1 MMCRS
6 ILHAPCHGEVVKS
19 NFELSILSFP
29 KVSRNLNLDLFFS
42 HCSHK
47 RPLESVTALLSA
59 LSTHSPTSKKVFN
72 GAFHRTAKATS
83 HLKKSAP
90 SWFPWPNHRQFVLLC
105 QQLRICN
112 RCCFKWW
119 TESDIE
125 QHPQL
130 LQSLQALCPIL
141 VDLVKALQKKDGSL
155 PAEFSDLLN
164 ELWRKASAPFD
175 WVQITMWQQS
185 QQQPPLVLNEGTDP
199 FLKSVSVWPHLPRV
213 QERGTYPMDAK
224 SSRQSCRKLGK
235 SHKSLLPGVTLH
247 CQHGK

>member
-90 SWFPWPNHRQFVLLC
+90 S
-105 QQLRICN
+105 
-112 RCCFKWW
+112 
-119 TESDIE
+119 
-125 QHPQL
+125 
-130 LQSLQALCPIL
+130 
-141 VDLVKALQKKDGSL
+141 
-155 PAEFSDLLN
+155 
-164 ELWRKASAPFD
+164 
-175 WVQITMWQQS
+175 
-185 QQQPPLVLNEGTDP
+185 
-199 FLKSVSVWPHLPRV
+199 
-213 QERGTYPMDAK
+213 
-224 SSRQSCRKLGK
+224 
-235 SHKSLLPGVTLH
+235 
-247 CQHGK
+247 